1 MHCFAS
7 ENVEFQFPFGCI
19 FADPSIYVTSI
30 CYIYMAIQ
38 SLRGP
43 ACPRMIISFGS
54 ARIFVFDLFPITL
67 LQIGPFSSF
76 WPSIE
81 FCDHSSYNE
90 LGPFLIV
97 ITCWSI
103 RRRCISKW
111 PIWPGTSQRQQH
123 PSWWGSGNL
132 HATCL

>member
-1 MHCFAS
+1 
-7 ENVEFQFPFGCI
+7 
-19 FADPSIYVTSI
+19 
-30 CYIYMAIQ
+30 MAIQ

-43 ACPRMIISFGS
+43 ACPRMTISFGS
-54 ARIFVFDLFPITL
+54 ARIIVFDLFPITL
-67 LQIGPFSSF
+67 LRIGPFSSF

-81 FCDHSSYNE
+81 FCDHSSYNA

-103 RRRCISKW
+103 RHRCISKW